1 MATSTTTI
9 TTTRA
14 RTYLQQMC
22 KHFGHKVPVEFTP
35 DQGTITL
42 PFGTCTLRADDSTLT
57 MANTAEGDDLARME
71 QVIGDHFARFS
82 FRENIEVIWQHR
94 H

>member
-14 RTYLQQMC
+14 STYLQQLC
-22 KHFGHKVPVEFTP
+22 KHFAHKVPVEFTP
-35 DQGTITL
+35 DRGTITL
-42 PFGTCTLRADDSTLT
+42 PFGTCTLRADNTTLT
-57 MANTAEGDDLARME
+57 MTTIAKGDDLARME

-82 FRENIEVIWQHR
+82 FRENIEVNWQKQH
-94 H
+94 